1 MKNEEL
7 DHLINRLEG
16 MAKDHPAR
24 YTFYV
29 ISIALLGFAIL
40 GVAIISSLLSV
51 FLLLGLAV
59 LVIAT
64 GGKALILVAKLGKLL
79 ILLALPAWAMI
90 RSSFSILF
98 TRFPSPAG
106 RELKPAEAPA
116 LFARLND
123 IRQRMNG
130 PRIHHVLLTD
140 ELNAAIV
147 QHPRFG
153 LLGWE
158 KNYLM
163 LGLPLL
169 QALSEDEALA
179 VVAHEYGHLSGRHG
193 RLGGFIYRF
202 RSAWGRL
209 QYLSEQWN
217 DWGSRLIAR
226 LFRWYAPYFNA
237 YTFVFARRN
246 EYVAD
251 QCSVEIVGQ
260 RNAASALMKISVA
273 SLFENEKFWPSID
286 RRVVEE
292 PEPIKKRSAL
302 WREALQ
308 SELDLETRSRYVET
322 AGQRKTDHFD
332 THPALNERLSA
343 IGLPVGSLDS
353 QHLDVPAVSAA
364 MNWLGNH
371 LESIQSEFDRT
382 WEENVSDQWRC
393 RHAYLQERK
402 KRLAVLGTQASLTTD
417 EQWEYISLLGE
428 LSPGEDQLP
437 RINALIADVPEHLSA
452 RYRRGV
458 LLLEKGDEAGIGDL
472 ESVMQTDQDAI
483 LPACEAAWRYYL
495 DRSPEKAEH
504 YRMRWQERSDY
515 VERVQAELKTL
526 PPNAKIA
533 PAALDEE
540 ALEDIRAVL
549 HTQKKRV
556 TRAYLFQRVLKSD
569 PAVKDYV
576 LAFETS
582 LLTVGDKG
590 PEVIK
595 NLIDQQFPF
604 PVFIVHL
611 KTKPYNKFKKQIK
624 RLKIAPFYTQGNQG
638 PQGSD

>member
-7 DHLINRLEG
+7 DQLISRLEV

-29 ISIALLGFAIL
+29 ISVALLGFAIL
-40 GVAIISSLLSV
+40 GVAILSSLLSV
-51 FLLLGLAV
+51 ALLVGLAL
-59 LVIAT
+59 LVVAT

-79 ILLALPAWAMI
+79 ILLALPAWVMI
-90 RSSFSILF
+90 RSSFSLLF
-98 TRFPSPAG
+98 SRFPSPEG
-106 RELKPAEAPA
+106 RELLPAEAPA
-116 LFARLND
+116 LFARLGE
-123 IRQRMNG
+123 IRKQLKG

-158 KNYLM
+158 KNYLI

-169 QALSEDEALA
+169 QALSEEEALA

-209 QYLSEQWN
+209 QTLSEQWN

-237 YTFVFARRN
+237 YTFVFARQN

-251 QCSVEIVGQ
+251 RCSVEMFGQ
-260 RNAASALMKISVA
+260 RNAASALMKVNVA
-273 SLFENEKFWPSID
+273 ALFEDEKFWPAID

-308 SELDLETRSRYVET
+308 SELDPETRSRYVET

-343 IGLPVGSLDS
+343 IGLSVASLDS

-371 LESIQSEFDRT
+371 LESIQSEFDRA
-382 WEENVSDQWRC
+382 WEDNVSERWRE
-393 RHAYLQERK
+393 RHAYLKERK
-402 KRLAVLGTQASLTTD
+402 ARLAALDALASLTTD
-417 EQWEYISLLGE
+417 EQWEYITLQGE
-428 LSPGEDQLP
+428 LSPDEDLLP
-437 RINALIADVPEHLSA
+437 RLDALIVEAPDHLSA
-452 RYRRGV
+452 LYRRGV
-458 LLLEKGDEAGIGDL
+458 LLLEKGDEAGIDDL

-495 DRSPEKAEH
+495 DRSPERAEH
-504 YRMRWQERSDY
+504 YRVRWQERSDY
-515 VERVQAELKTL
+515 VERVQAELASL
-526 PPNAKIA
+526 PPDANLA
-533 PAALDEE
+533 PAEVDE
-540 ALEDIRAVL
+540 AVLETIRAAVR
-549 HTQKKRV
+549 TQEKHLA
-556 TRAYLFQRVLKSD
+556 RAYLFQRVLESD
-569 PAVKDYV
+569 PTVKDYV
-576 LAFETS
+576 LGVETS
-582 LLTVGDKG
+582 FLTMGDKG
-590 PEVIK
+590 PEVVK
-595 NLIDQQFPF
+595 ALSEQEFPF
-604 PVFIVHL
+604 PVFIVDL
-611 KTKPYNKFKKQIK
+611 KTKPYNAFKKPIK
-624 RLKIAPFYTQGNQG
+624 RLGIAPFYSGGN
-638 PQGSD
+638 

>member
-7 DHLINRLEG
+7 DQLISRLEV

-51 FLLLGLAV
+51 FLLVGLAL

-90 RSSFSILF
+90 RSSFSLLF
-98 TRFPSPAG
+98 TRFPSPTG
-106 RELKPAEAPA
+106 RELKPAEAPP

-123 IRQRMNG
+123 IRQRMKG

-158 KNYLM
+158 KNYLI

-169 QALSEDEALA
+169 QTLSEEEALA

-209 QYLSEQWN
+209 QFLSEQWN

-237 YTFVFARRN
+237 YTFVFARQN
-246 EYVAD
+246 EYIAD
-251 QCSVEIVGQ
+251 QCAVEIVGQ

-343 IGLPVGSLDS
+343 VGLSVGNLDS

-371 LESIQSEFDRT
+371 LESIQSEFDRA
-382 WEENVSDQWRC
+382 WEENVADQWRN

-402 KRLAVLGTQASLTTD
+402 ERLAVLDAQASLTTD
-417 EQWEYISLLGE
+417 EQWEYITLLGE
-428 LSPGEDQLP
+428 LSPGDDQLP
-437 RINALIADVPEHLSA
+437 RINALITEVPNHLSA
-452 RYRRGV
+452 LYRRGM

-504 YRMRWQERSDY
+504 YRVRWQERSDY
-515 VERVQAELKTL
+515 VEGVQAELKTL
-526 PPNAKIA
+526 PPNANIA
-533 PAALDEE
+533 PAVLDE
-540 ALEDIRAVL
+540 AVLEDIRAVL
-549 HTQKKRV
+549 RTQGKHV

-569 PAVKDYV
+569 PAVKDFV
-576 LAFETS
+576 LGFETS
-582 LLTVGDKG
+582 FLTMGDKG

-595 NLIDQQFPF
+595 KLIDQQFPF

-611 KTKPYNKFKKQIK
+611 KTKPYNKFKKHIK
-624 RLKIAPFYTQGNQG
+624 RLKIAPFYTKGN
-638 PQGSD
+638 

>member
-7 DHLINRLEG
+7 DQLISRLEV

-29 ISIALLGFAIL
+29 ISVALLGFAIL
-40 GVAIISSLLSV
+40 GVAILSSLLSV
-51 FLLLGLAV
+51 ALLVGLAL
-59 LVIAT
+59 LVVAT

-79 ILLALPAWAMI
+79 ILLALPAWVMI
-90 RSSFSILF
+90 RSSFSLLF
-98 TRFPSPAG
+98 TRFPSPEG
-106 RELKPAEAPA
+106 RELLPAEAPA
-116 LFARLND
+116 LFARLSD
-123 IRQRMNG
+123 IRKQLKG

-158 KNYLM
+158 KNYLI

-169 QALSEDEALA
+169 QALSEEEALA

-209 QYLSEQWN
+209 QTLSEQWN

-237 YTFVFARRN
+237 YTFVFARQN

-251 QCSVEIVGQ
+251 RCSVEIFGQ
-260 RNAASALMKISVA
+260 RNAASALMKVNVA
-273 SLFENEKFWPSID
+273 ALFEDEKFWPSID

-302 WREALQ
+302 WRAALQ
-308 SELDLETRSRYVET
+308 SELDPETRSRYVET

-343 IGLPVGSLDS
+343 IGLSVGSLDS

-371 LESIQSEFDRT
+371 LESIQSEFDRA
-382 WEENVSDQWRC
+382 WEENVSERWRE
-393 RHAYLQERK
+393 RHVYLKARK
-402 KRLAVLGTQASLTTD
+402 ARLAALDTQASLTTD
-417 EQWEYISLLGE
+417 EQWEYITLQGE
-428 LSPGEDQLP
+428 LSPDEDLLP
-437 RINALIADVPEHLSA
+437 RLNALIAEAPGHLSA
-452 RYRRGV
+452 LYRRGV
-458 LLLEKGDEAGIGDL
+458 LMLEKGDEAGIGDL

-504 YRMRWQERSDY
+504 YRARWQERSDH
-515 VERVQAELKTL
+515 VERVQAELASL
-526 PPNAKIA
+526 PPDANIA
-533 PAALDEE
+533 PAEVDE
-540 ALEDIRAVL
+540 AVLETIRAAVR
-549 HTQKKRV
+549 TQEKHLA
-556 TRAYLFQRVLKSD
+556 RAYLFQRVLESD

-576 LAFETS
+576 LGVETGF
-582 LLTVGDKG
+582 LTMGDKG

-595 NLIDQQFPF
+595 ALSEQEFPF
-604 PVFIVHL
+604 PVFIVDL
-611 KTKPYNKFKKQIK
+611 KTKPYNAFKKPIK
-624 RLKIAPFYTQGNQG
+624 RLQIAPFYAGG
-638 PQGSD
+638 D

>member
-7 DHLINRLEG
+7 DQLISRLEG
-16 MAKDHPAR
+16 VAKDHPAR
-24 YTFYV
+24 YTLYV

-40 GVAIISSLLSV
+40 GIAILSSLLSV
-51 FLLLGLAV
+51 FLLVGLAL

-79 ILLALPAWAMI
+79 ILLALPAWVMI
-90 RSSFSILF
+90 RSSFSLLF
-98 TRFPSPAG
+98 TRFPSPVG
-106 RELKPAEAPA
+106 REIKPAEAPA
-116 LFARLND
+116 LFTRLDD
-123 IRQRMNG
+123 IRKRMKA

-158 KNYLM
+158 KNYLI

-169 QALSEDEALA
+169 QALSEEEALA

-209 QYLSEQWN
+209 QVLSEQWN
-217 DWGSRLIAR
+217 DWGSRLITR

-237 YTFVFARRN
+237 YTFVFARQN

-260 RNAASALMKISVA
+260 RNAASALMKVSVA

-286 RRVVEE
+286 RRVIEE

-302 WREALQ
+302 WQEALQ
-308 SELDLETRSRYVET
+308 SGLDLETRSRYVET

-332 THPALNERLSA
+332 THPALTERLSA
-343 IGLPVGSLDS
+343 IGLSVGALDS

-364 MNWLGNH
+364 MDWLGNH
-371 LESIQSEFDRT
+371 LESIQSEFDRA
-382 WEENVSDQWRC
+382 WEENVSGQWRD

-402 KRLAVLGTQASLTTD
+402 ERLAVLDAQASLTTD
-417 EQWEYISLLGE
+417 EKWEYITLLGE
-428 LSPGEDQLP
+428 LRPGDDQLP
-437 RINALIADVPEHLSA
+437 RIDVLLSEAPEHLSA

-458 LLLEKGDEAGIGDL
+458 LLLERGDEAGVDDL
-472 ESVMQTDQDAI
+472 ESVMQADQDAI

-504 YRMRWQERSDY
+504 YRVRWQERSDY
-515 VERVQAELKTL
+515 IERVQAELKTL
-526 PPNAKIA
+526 PPNATIA
-533 PAALDEE
+533 PAV
-540 ALEDIRAVL
+540 LEDAVL
-549 HTQKKRV
+549 EEIREVLRV
-556 TRAYLFQRVLKSD
+556 RGEPITRAFLFQRVLKSD

-576 LAFETS
+576 LGFETS
-582 LLTVGDKG
+582 FLTMGDKG

-595 NLIDQQFPF
+595 NLIDQPFPF
-604 PVFIVHL
+604 PVFLVHL

-624 RLKIAPFYTQGNQG
+624 RMKITPFYSKGNLG
-638 PQGSD
+638 DIRSD

>member
-7 DHLINRLEG
+7 DQLISRLEV

-29 ISIALLGFAIL
+29 MSIALLGFAIL
-40 GVAIISSLLSV
+40 GVAILSSLLSV
-51 FLLLGLAV
+51 FLLIGLAL
-59 LVIAT
+59 LVVAT

-90 RSSFSILF
+90 RSAFTLLF
-98 TRFPSPAG
+98 TRFPSPTG
-106 RELKPAEAPA
+106 RELKPAESPP
-116 LFARLND
+116 LFARLDD
-123 IRQRMNG
+123 IRKRLKG

-147 QHPRFG
+147 QHPRLG

-158 KNYLM
+158 KNYLI

-169 QALSEDEALA
+169 QTLGEEEALA

-237 YTFVFARRN
+237 YTFVFARQN

-251 QCSVEIVGQ
+251 QCAVEIVGQ
-260 RNAASALMKISVA
+260 HHAARALMKISVA
-273 SLFENEKFWPSID
+273 SLFEDEKFWPSVD

-302 WREALQ
+302 WREALRT
-308 SELDLETRSRYVET
+308 ELDLETRSRYVET

-343 IGLPVGSLDS
+343 IGLSVNSLDS
-353 QHLDVPAVSAA
+353 QQLDVTAVSAA
-364 MNWLGNH
+364 MSWLGNH
-371 LESIQSEFDRT
+371 LESIQSEFDRA
-382 WEENVSDQWRC
+382 WEENVSDQWC
-393 RHAYLQERK
+393 NRHAYLRERK
-402 KRLAVLGTQASLTTD
+402 ERLAVLNTQSSLTTD

-428 LSPGEDQLP
+428 LSPGDDQLP
-437 RINALIADVPEHLSA
+437 RINALIAEVPHHLSA
-452 RYRRGV
+452 LYRRGI

-472 ESVMQTDQDAI
+472 ESVMQSDQDAI

-504 YRMRWQERSDY
+504 YRVRWQERSDY
-515 VERVQAELKTL
+515 VDSVQAELKTL
-526 PPNAKIA
+526 PPDATIA
-533 PAALDEE
+533 PAVADEAALD
-540 ALEDIRAVL
+540 DIRAVL
-549 HTQKKRV
+549 RTHGKHV
-556 TRAYLFQRVLKSD
+556 TRAFLFQRVLKSD
-569 PAVKDYV
+569 PAVKDFV
-576 LAFETS
+576 LGFETS
-582 LLTVGDKG
+582 LLTMGDKG
-590 PEVIK
+590 PEVAK
-595 NLIDQQFPF
+595 NLIDQPFPF

-611 KTKPYNKFKKQIK
+611 KTKPYNAFNKHIK
-624 RLKIAPFYTQGNQG
+624 RLKIAPFYTK
-638 PQGSD
+638 GS